1 MRRKKRGNSLGF
13 FIFDIYLSLG
23 VKHAYAL
30 LYFVA
35 IYYLIFDRSSV
46 KNSLKYVNARFP
58 NSNLV
63 ARICHLYKLIIETGK
78 NLIDLRLLERSPEKV
93 KFVCNNK
100 PIEELIA
107 KNKGLIML
115 TSHIGNW
122 QIMMR
127 KLPFFGT
134 KNNIVMLPEENNAVK
149 EFLKIDNEEFNQSKM
164 EISDH
169 DNPKDRL
176 HIINPSNGIESVI
189 EMLKELSDGH
199 IVSIMGDR
207 LPKNSQITSEN
218 NQTDTKNQQTLK
230 VDFFGQEKL
239 LPIGPFLIAN
249 ASKAPIMILLLRRV
263 APASYSLET
272 KSISIDK
279 NTKNKEKRI
288 LSLAKQYSKVIEDF
302 LKKSPYQWNAT
313 SMR

>member
-1 MRRKKRGNSLGF
+1 VQKKRGNSLGF

-58 NSNLV
+58 NSNTV
-63 ARICHLYKLIIETGK
+63 TKIYHLYKLIIDTGK
-78 NLIDLRLLERSPEKV
+78 NLIDLRLLERSPEKI
-93 KFVCNNK
+93 KFKCNNR
-100 PIEELIA
+100 PIEELISQ
-107 KNKGLIML
+107 NKGLIML

-127 KLPFFGT
+127 KLPSFEK
-134 KNNIVMLPEENNAVK
+134 KNNIVMLPEENIAVK
-149 EFLKIDNEEFNQSKM
+149 KFLKIDNDNQ
-164 EISDH
+164 ERDL
-169 DNPKDRL
+169 N
-176 HIINPSNGIESVI
+176 IINPAIGIESVI
-189 EMLKELSDGH
+189 EMLKELSNGH

-207 LPKNSQITSEN
+207 LPIK
-218 NQTDTKNQQTLK
+218 NQTTSDNTQTTTNDQQTLQ
-230 VDFFGQEKL
+230 VNFFGEDKL
-239 LPIGPFLIAN
+239 LPKGPFLIAN

-263 APASYSLET
+263 APASYTLET
-272 KSISIDK
+272 TSISIDEK
-279 NTKNKEKRI
+279 IKNKDKKI
-288 LSLAKQYSKVIEDF
+288 LSIAKQYSEIIENF

-313 SMR
+313 SMK

>member
-1 MRRKKRGNSLGF
+1 MQKKRGNSLGF
-13 FIFDIYLSLG
+13 LIFDIYLSLG

-35 IYYLIFDRSSV
+35 IYYLIFDRSAV
-46 KNSLKYVNARFP
+46 KTSLKYVNARFP
-58 NSNLV
+58 SSNRV
-63 ARICHLYKLIIETGK
+63 AKIWHIYKLIVDTGK
-78 NLIDLRLLERSPEKV
+78 NLIDLRLLERSPEKI
-93 KFVCNNK
+93 KFECNNK

-127 KLPFFGT
+127 KLPSFGT
-134 KNNIVMLPEENNAVK
+134 KNNIVMLPEENIAVK
-149 EFLKIDNEEFNQSKM
+149 EFLKIDNEEFNKSVM
-164 EISDH
+164 EKT
-169 DNPKDRL
+169 DNTPSENHL
-176 HIINPSNGIESVI
+176 QIINPANGIESVI

-207 LPKNSQITSEN
+207 LPID
-218 NQTDTKNQQTLK
+218 NQTTSDNTQTATKEQQTLK
-230 VDFFGQEKL
+230 VNFFGEEKL
-239 LPIGPFLIAN
+239 LPKGPFLIAN

-272 KSISIDK
+272 TSISIDK
-279 NTKNKEKRI
+279 TIKDKENKI
-288 LSLAKQYSKVIEDF
+288 LSIAEKYSKIIEKF
-302 LKKSPYQWNAT
+302 LKQSPYQWNAT
-313 SMR
+313 SMK